1 MTKHQYEFPMP
12 KLTSQVMRAM
22 QKGDTIIVSAGHRV
36 RTKKHLFQNQVNV
49 TARAKQMGGVFYTKV
64 ADVVVDHEC
73 HAVVIIYCAEPAHA
87 AKKRG
92 RPFGSKIRPKKESTD
107 VRRTHLQDCPLST
120 ERTEENPSHSCD
132 TGGGSEA
139 LL

>member
-36 RTKKHLFQNQVNV
+36 RTKNV

-87 AKKRG
+87 AKKKG
-92 RPFGSKIRPKKESTD
+92 RPVGSKNKSKKEITD
-107 VRRTHLQDCPLST
+107 DRRTHLQDCQVST
-120 ERTEENPSHSCD
+120 EREAEDYPHPCD
-132 TGGGSEA
+132 ARGGSET

>member
-12 KLTSQVMRAM
+12 RLTSHVMRAM
-22 QKGDTIIVSAGHRV
+22 QKGDTVIVSAGHRV

-73 HAVVIIYCAEPAHA
+73 HAVVIIYCAEPAPA
-87 AKKRG
+87 SGKRG
-92 RPFGSKIRPKKESTD
+92 RPIGSKNKSKKEITD
-107 VRRTHLQDCPLST
+107 DRRTHLQDCQVST
-120 ERTEENPSHSCD
+120 EREAENYSYPCD
-132 TGGGSEA
+132 AGGGSEA

>member
-12 KLTSQVMRAM
+12 KLTSQVMQAM
-22 QKGDTIIVSAGHRV
+22 QRGDTIIVSAGHRV
-36 RTKKHLFQNQVNV
+36 RTKKNLFQNQVNV

-73 HAVVIIYCAEPAHA
+73 HAVVIIYCAEPAPA
-87 AKKRG
+87 ARKKG
-92 RPFGSKIRPKKESTD
+92 RPFGSKNRPKKESTD

-120 ERTEENPSHSCD
+120 EREAENDPHPCD
-132 TGGGSEA
+132 AGGGSET